1 MGFGYLLLGYLVA
14 FLLKLLASGLG
25 MGGFALLLGY
35 GMMCWGLTRLKLFC
49 RSFAFGEWSLYPLLL
64 IALYRCAGDL
74 STVFLWDHPIFKG
87 TFSTVIMWAELILIV
102 IFHAAVLSAIRELAM
117 QLELKH
123 ISIAAIRNT
132 VIVAL
137 YAMLYLIYALPVGLS
152 ETVKPYLGISL
163 TVFNLAW
170 MVLNLFLFLTC
181 AKDICA
187 EGDEEIEP
195 KRYRWEFLNR
205 IGDRFG
211 ENIQKAGEKN
221 KEEIEGFLRRR
232 NEKRMKQAQ
241 DRDAE
246 KKQPIHHK
254 KKKKKKK

>member
-1 MGFGYLLLGYLVA
+1 MGFGYLLIGYLIA

-25 MGGFALLLGY
+25 IGGFALLLGY

-64 IALYRCAGDL
+64 IALYRCATDL
-74 STVFLWDHPIFKG
+74 ATVFLWDHPIFTG
-87 TFSTVIMWAELILIV
+87 AFATVVMWVELIFIV

-123 ISIAAIRNT
+123 IAGAAIRNT

-137 YAMLYLIYALPVGLS
+137 YAVLYLIYALPVGLS
-152 ETVKPYLGISL
+152 ETVKPYLGLSL
-163 TVFNLAW
+163 TV
-170 MVLNLFLFLTC
+170 LNLLWLILNLLLFLAC

-205 IGDRFG
+205 VGDRFS
-211 ENIQKAGEKN
+211 ENLKKAEETN

-241 DRDAE
+241 DRDAAR
-246 KKQPIHHK
+246 KQPIYHK